1 MSAPSPTQD
10 STREEVLCHAP
21 SFTFA
26 CSFGYV
32 QGRYR
37 LAQCYLAIGKTQLAK
52 ENVSKVLE
60 RDPKNADTLKLVS
73 P

>member
-1 MSAPSPTQD
+1 M
-10 STREEVLCHAP
+10 
-21 SFTFA
+21 
-26 CSFGYV
+26 